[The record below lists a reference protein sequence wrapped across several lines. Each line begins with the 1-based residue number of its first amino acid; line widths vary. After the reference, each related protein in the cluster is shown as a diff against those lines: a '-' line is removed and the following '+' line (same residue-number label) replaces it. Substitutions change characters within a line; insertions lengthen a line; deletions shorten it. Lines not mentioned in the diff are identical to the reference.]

1 MASSFES
8 ATPHFFKVILPQ
20 TLNQSKLAIPHKFVR
35 KHGEALETEEVRLKV
50 ASGAE
55 WKVGLTKNDEKIWF
69 EKGWEEF
76 VKFYSVEIGHFLTF
90 RYEGNSC
97 FHVVI
102 FDKTASEIEYPLGC
116 GGKVKKRERFSI
128 SEEATKFQS
137 LTTNPSF
144 MVTMGASYLHTGK
157 SYLSIPQWFAN
168 AHMESPKEMSV
179 EVSDGRVWKILC
191 GERWPHGV
199 KRVEMR
205 GGWRDFARD
214 NGLKKGDI
222 CVFELMETSELSF
235 KATIF
240 RSGCRG

>member
-1 MASSFES
+1 MIIRIIKWGFKNLC
-8 ATPHFFKVILPQ
+8 FFQ
-20 TLNQSKLAIPHKFVR
+20 AIPHKFVR

-137 LTTNPSF
+137 LTMNPSF

-157 SYLSIPQWFAN
+157 SYLVMILLYVVCCYEIVGLIEF
-168 AHMESPKEMSV
+168 
-179 EVSDGRVWKILC
+179 GCCCRVF
-191 GERWPHGV
+191 H
-199 KRVEMR
+199 
-205 GGWRDFARD
+205 
-214 NGLKKGDI
+214 NGLQMPTWR
-222 CVFELMETSELSF
+222 V
-235 KATIF
+235 
-240 RSGCRG
+240 RRR